1 MIPKIIHQT
10 WSDDPLP
17 QILKYIRD
25 ENIKLLKDK
34 GYEFI
39 LWTDEMI
46 LKLINDNYPNFYKIY
61 NSTKI
66 GVQRG
71 DIARLMIVY
80 HYGGIYIDLDILLLK
95 DIDSIVD
102 FSKDRFNISLEPL
115 EQTKMLYKIDKYIC
129 NAFFA
134 SNKNNR
140 FLHKLLFTIPK
151 IIDERGYNVFN
162 IFDAFGGGYIYNT
175 YNTYIYSNNTDENIL
190 QLQLQEDINI
200 IYDRELIYPINDL
213 KLENLITCAGDWN
226 SVKNGKYPSD
236 PVMIHYWIHGDFE
249 SKNLLN
255 VFKPDINFD
264 IHNNMFSFFNIL
276 YNNIAKKMIE

>member
-46 LKLINDNYPNFYKIY
+46 LKLINENYPNFYKIY
-61 NSTKI
+61 NSAKT

-71 DIARLMIVY
+71 DIARLMIIY
-80 HYGGIYIDLDILLLK
+80 HYGGIYIDLDILILK
-95 DIDSIVD
+95 DIENIID
-102 FSKDRFNISLEPL
+102 FTKDRFNISLEPS
-115 EQTKMLYKIDKYIC
+115 EQTKYIYNTDTYIC

-140 FLHKLLFTIPK
+140 FLHNLLFSIPETI
-151 IIDERGYNVFN
+151 DLRGYNLFN
-162 IFDAFGGGYIYNT
+162 KFDIFGGGYI
-175 YNTYIYSNNTDENIL
+175 TDKYTNSTL
-190 QLQLQEDINI
+190 GDHVNI

-213 KLENLITCAGDWN
+213 KLNNLITCSGDWS
-226 SVKNGKYPSD
+226 SVKNGNYSSK

-255 VFKPDINFD
+255 LFKPDINRN
-264 IHNNMFSFFNIL
+264 IHDNMFAFFYIL
-276 YNNIAKKMIE
+276 YSDIAKKMIV

>member
-61 NSTKI
+61 NSTKT

-175 YNTYIYSNNTDENIL
+175 YNNTN
-190 QLQLQEDINI
+190 LQEDINI

-236 PVMIHYWIHGDFE
+236 PVMVHYWIHGDFE

-255 VFKPDINFD
+255 VFKPDINHD
-264 IHNNMFSFFNIL
+264 IHSNMFSFFNIL
-276 YNNIAKKMIE
+276 YNNISKKMIE

>member
-1 MIPKIIHQT
+1 
-10 WSDDPLP
+10 
-17 QILKYIRD
+17 
-25 ENIKLLKDK
+25 
-34 GYEFI
+34 
-39 LWTDEMI
+39 
-46 LKLINDNYPNFYKIY
+46 
-61 NSTKI
+61 
-66 GVQRG
+66 
-71 DIARLMIVY
+71 
-80 HYGGIYIDLDILLLK
+80 
-95 DIDSIVD
+95 
-102 FSKDRFNISLEPL
+102 
-115 EQTKMLYKIDKYIC
+115 MLYKTDTYIC

-151 IIDERGYNVFN
+151 IIDERGYNIFD

-175 YNTYIYSNNTDENIL
+175 YNRYIYSNNSNNTEENI
-190 QLQLQEDINI
+190 LQEDINI

-255 VFKPDINFD
+255 VFKPDINYD